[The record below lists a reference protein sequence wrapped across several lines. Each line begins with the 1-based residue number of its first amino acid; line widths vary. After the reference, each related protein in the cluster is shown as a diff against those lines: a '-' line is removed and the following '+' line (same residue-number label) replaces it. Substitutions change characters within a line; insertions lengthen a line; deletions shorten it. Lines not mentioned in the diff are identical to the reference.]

1 MINKCIVK
9 IEFSLK
15 NVIRESSAIKYAF
28 TNASLDLSLLTKM
41 AGIFAKRI
49 WQPYEAPT
57 MVGLKIFQ
65 TMSVRFVSVVYS
77 PMLSIGKLT
86 YFK

>member
-1 MINKCIVK
+1 
-9 IEFSLK
+9 
-15 NVIRESSAIKYAF
+15 
-28 TNASLDLSLLTKM
+28 M

-49 WQPYEAPT
+49 CQPYEAPT